1 MSEERDLRL
10 AVLIDADN
18 APRSAL
24 GDVMAEVAVYGT
36 PTIKR
41 IYGDWTTPNLASWK
55 PLLLENAITPVQ
67 QYGYTTGKNSTD
79 SAMIIDAMDI
89 LYTGQVDGFV
99 LVSSD
104 SDFTRLAIRLREAGK
119 KVYGM
124 GEKKTP
130 NPFIVACDKFVYIE
144 VIRSAAQQ
152 ERAEEAAREEP
163 KEPPKPARRAARKK
177 GAEAAPAPAPEAEPP
192 SRVPKEIITL
202 LADSVEMLADLLHQ
216 KKQKTL
222 KQLQRYIRKSW
233 LTAWLDE
240 KNEKLYLTVE
250 DYRAAQEEQKAAAAA
265 ASKAE
270 TQPKQDADAVPLN
283 LEVARSFSQVLKKEK
298 ALMQDERAVEELD
311 HMQKTTQAICDWLE
325 AHPESLPKARRFAEY
340 YIPTTLKL
348 LHTYNDVQGQ
358 QGENAEAIRRDIAGI
373 LHTLN
378 QAYDNLY
385 DKLLSDVALDVSS
398 EIAALQGML
407 ANDGLTGEGML

>member
-104 SDFTRLAIRLREAGK
+104 SDFTRLAIRLREAGM

-124 GEKKTP
+124 GERKTP
-130 NPFIVACDKFVYIE
+130 KPFIVACDKFVYIE
-144 VIRSAAQQ
+144 VIRAAARKAAAQQ
-152 ERAEEAAREEP
+152 AEDDAPRPAAGRSRRSRPNRPGARPERRGLRPPHPPRRRPSPPPGCPRRSSPCWPTRWRCWPTRTATPPWARWP
-163 KEPPKPARRAARKK
+163 
-177 GAEAAPAPAPEAEPP
+177 
-192 SRVPKEIITL
+192 TC
-202 LADSVEMLADLLHQ
+202 
-216 KKQKTL
+216 
-222 KQLQRYIRKSW
+222 W
-233 LTAWLDE
+233 C
-240 KNEKLYLTVE
+240 
-250 DYRAAQEEQKAAAAA
+250 
-265 ASKAE
+265 
-270 TQPKQDADAVPLN
+270 
-283 LEVARSFSQVLKKEK
+283 ARSGTSTP
-298 ALMQDERAVEELD
+298 A
-311 HMQKTTQAICDWLE
+311 
-325 AHPESLPKARRFAEY
+325 
-340 YIPTTLKL
+340 TL
-348 LHTYNDVQGQ
+348 
-358 QGENAEAIRRDIAGI
+358 A
-373 LHTLN
+373 
-378 QAYDNLY
+378 
-385 DKLLSDVALDVSS
+385 SPS
-398 EIAALQGML
+398 
-407 ANDGLTGEGML
+407 

>member
-163 KEPPKPARRAARKK
+163 KVPPKPARRAARKK

-202 LADSVEMLADLLHQ
+202 LADSVEMLAD
-216 KKQKTL
+216 
-222 KQLQRYIRKSW
+222 
-233 LTAWLDE
+233 
-240 KNEKLYLTVE
+240 E
-250 DYRAAQEEQKAAAAA
+250 DGYA
-265 ASKAE
+265 
-270 TQPKQDADAVPLN
+270 PLG
-283 LEVARSFSQVLKKEK
+283 EVANLLVRKKRDFDPRNFGFSKLSKLVK
-298 ALMQDERAVEELD
+298 ALPRFEVDVRQGGQSNMKHFFVRDKER
-311 HMQKTTQAICDWLE
+311 K
-325 AHPESLPKARRFAEY
+325 
-340 YIPTTLKL
+340 
-348 LHTYNDVQGQ
+348 
-358 QGENAEAIRRDIAGI
+358 
-373 LHTLN
+373 
-378 QAYDNLY
+378 
-385 DKLLSDVALDVSS
+385 
-398 EIAALQGML
+398 
-407 ANDGLTGEGML
+407 